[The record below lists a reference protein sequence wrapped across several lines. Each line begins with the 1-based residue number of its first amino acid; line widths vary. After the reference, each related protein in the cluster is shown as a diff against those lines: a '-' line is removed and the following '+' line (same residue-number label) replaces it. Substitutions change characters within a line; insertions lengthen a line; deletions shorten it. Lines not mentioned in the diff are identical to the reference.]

1 MERHTESLR
10 KLFIATA
17 QDIRVLIIRL
27 ADRLHN
33 AQTLGGHPSSEKRKR
48 IAVETLEIFVPI
60 ANRLGIGQLRGELED
75 AAFPVRISKR
85 IRKNER
91 APKATQGA

>member
-33 AQTLGGHPSSEKRKR
+33 AQTLGGHPSSEKEN
-48 IAVETLEIFVPI
+48 V
-60 ANRLGIGQLRGELED
+60 
-75 AAFPVRISKR
+75 
-85 IRKNER
+85 
-91 APKATQGA
+91 